1 MKPVFF
7 VFFLLFFLKQPFAQ
21 EIITISSDS
30 DIEFLDLNKN
40 LQIFEDET
48 AAMEIREI
56 ITSQKPLFKPFEE
69 IKTEFK
75 AKSAIWGKLN
85 IYNKTNET
93 KNYLLISDRGNIINM
108 NNYVNVF
115 VLDDKIRLA
124 EMVSGKLL
132 PLSQKNY
139 ENNVVNAFPISI
151 PANKNLSFY
160 IQIRNVNNYAPKFNL
175 SLENQSKFEKNYSEK
190 VARKNL
196 IQGIFQGIIWVIFIY
211 ALIMFFIHNNRLFL
225 LYAFYLSLIGIDM
238 LNRFDLFEEF
248 TNENPKLYF
257 YINFLAVNLSLIAY
271 CEFVRKYL
279 NTTKNSPIWNKI
291 FVALVIAMV
300 VNIIN
305 SFLIIYN
312 SFDIPL
318 YRNIG
323 NIVIMVFN
331 LTIGAY
337 LISQIHD
344 AQGSKRIFI
353 IGGLVFCLGFFIQTF
368 LFYKGIAASNNANI
382 LQISTLI
389 EIVIFTVALNLR
401 IKESRNF
408 ESPKLEE

>member
-1 MKPVFF
+1 MKPVFLS
-7 VFFLLFFLKQPFAQ
+7 FFLLLFIKPSFAQ
-21 EIITISSDS
+21 ETIVISNDS
-30 DIEFLDLNKN
+30 EIEFLNLNKH

-69 IKTEFK
+69 VKTEFK
-75 AKSAIWGKLN
+75 PKSAIWGKFN
-85 IYNKTNET
+85 INNKTNQA
-93 KNYLLISDRGNIINM
+93 KNFLLISDRGNIINM
-108 NNYVNVF
+108 NNYVHVY

-124 EMVSGKLL
+124 EMISGKLL

-139 ENNVVNAFPISI
+139 ENNAINAVSI
-151 PANKNLSFY
+151 AVPAQKNLSYY
-160 IQIRNVNNYAPKFNL
+160 IQIRNVNNYIPRFDL
-175 SLENQSKFEKNYSEK
+175 SLENQSKFEKNYTEK

-196 IQGIFQGIIWVIFIY
+196 IQGVFQGIIWVIFLY
-211 ALIMFFIHNNRLFL
+211 AIIMFFIHNNRIFL
-225 LYAFYLSLIGIDM
+225 LYALYLSLIGIDM
-238 LNRFDLFEEF
+238 LNRFELFEEF

-271 CEFVRKYL
+271 SEFVRKYL
-279 NTTKNSPIWNKI
+279 NISKNNPVWNKV
-291 FVALVIAMV
+291 FQALVIVMI

-323 NIVIMVFN
+323 NIVIMIFN
-331 LTIGAY
+331 FTIGAY

-344 AQGSKRIFI
+344 ARGSKRIFI
-353 IGGLVFCLGFFIQTF
+353 IGGLFFCLGFFTQTF
-368 LFYKGIAASNNANI
+368 LFYKGISALNNANI

-389 EIVIFTVALNLR
+389 EIIIFTIALNLK
-401 IKESRNF
+401 IKESRN
-408 ESPKLEE
+408 L